1 MSSYFPLYFS
11 CLAAGQW
18 TVAVGDQGG
27 PQGKLGGCCAQTGI
41 VPIDE

>member
-18 TVAVGDQGG
+18 TVGDQGG